1 MQRGDE
7 RMGVTAKDIAEKLG
21 ISPSAVSL
29 AMNGKPGVSVATRER
44 ILAEAVRMG
53 YTMPRSQAGA
63 VPNIRY
69 VIFLERGDAVKE
81 TSFYSI
87 VLQGIEAKAK
97 EYGYNVLISYFDT
110 SRDWTEQIAA
120 VCKDVSGLILLGTEV
135 EGRHLPL
142 AEAAGLYKQP
152 IPMVMVDNP
161 SNLVDIDCVVADNR
175 CGAYRAVSY
184 LLQQGHPDVGY
195 LRSPVRI
202 GSFTERERGLVKA
215 RKEHGL
221 TAPLQC
227 VDVGISSEQAFYGMS
242 AWLDR
247 GGKPL
252 SAFFADNDIIAAS
265 CIRALKARAYRIP
278 RDVSIVGFDDMP
290 ICTMV
295 DPPLTTVHISK
306 ELMGMVAMDAL
317 HRRIQDGTHALNDV
331 RTGVLRTT
339 VSTHL
344 VLRESVAPYAGRD

>member
-1 MQRGDE
+1 
-7 RMGVTAKDIAEKLG
+7 MGVTAKDIAEKLG

-152 IPMVMVDNP
+152 IPMVMVDNA

-175 CGAYRAVSY
+175 SGAHRAASY
-184 LLQQGHPDVGY
+184 LLNKGYPDVGY
-195 LRSPVRI
+195 LRSTVRI
-202 GSFTERERGLVKA
+202 DSFDEREAGIIKARRERGLLGKA
-215 RKEHGL
+215 
-221 TAPLQC
+221 PMQC
-227 VDVGISSEQAFYGMS
+227 IDVGISSEQAFYDMS
-242 AWLDR
+242 TWLDR

-252 SAFFADNDIIAAS
+252 PALFADNDIIAAS
-265 CIRALKARAYRIP
+265 CIRALKSHGYQVP
-278 RDVSIVGFDDMP
+278 RDVSVVGFDDMP

-295 DPPLTTVHISK
+295 DPPLTTIHIAK
-306 ELMGMVAMDAL
+306 ELMGMLAMDIL
-317 HRRIQDGTHALNDV
+317 HQRIQEGDRALCDR
-331 RTGVLRTT
+331 RTDMLRTT

-344 VLRESVAPYAGRD
+344 VERESVVSGFAP